1 MNGVVHLQSV
11 QRGQSALDGIAKKQP
26 RIVAPTFAEIEM
38 KPIRWLWFEYLACGK
53 LHILAG
59 APGTGKTSLA
69 MTLAAIV
76 TTGGR
81 WPDGTRAQQGNVL
94 VISAEDDCSDT
105 LKPRLL
111 AAGGDPSRVR
121 IIKGRTDENGEVMPF
136 DSATDYDLL
145 APVLDGVR
153 LIVLDPIV
161 SAVAGDSHKASEVR
175 RALAPWVALA
185 EAHDIAI
192 LGISHFGKGSAG
204 RDVTER
210 VIGSQ
215 AFGALARVVLATAK
229 DSKADGELDRLLVR
243 SKSNIGP
250 DGGGYRYGLNL
261 KEIADGVTGQY
272 VAFGD
277 PIEGSARD
285 ILASAEDYEPEVDDE
300 AQGGLDDILL
310 DLVSNGP
317 CPALQGINEAKK
329 HGYSATAIRTAR
341 ERLGIKSVKDSM
353 RGGWVWQQPSAH
365 EETENGTKKPK
376 KQAFLER
383 VSSASSVSSAQSNA
397 DAETF

>member
-1 MNGVVHLQSV
+1 MNGVVQLQSV
-11 QRGQSALDGIAKKQP
+11 QRGQSALDNIARRQP

-69 MTLAAIV
+69 MTLAATV

-94 VISAEDDCSDT
+94 VISGEDDPGDT

-121 IIKGRTDENGEVMPF
+121 IIKGRTDENGEVMLF
-136 DSATDYDLL
+136 DSAADYDLL

-229 DSKADGELDRLLVR
+229 DSKADGEFDRLIVR
-243 SKSNIGP
+243 SKSNIGKD
-250 DGGGYRYGLNL
+250 DGGFRYALHL

-272 VAFGD
+272 VSFGD

-285 ILASAEDYEPEVDDE
+285 ILASAEEYDNESEDAP
-300 AQGGLDDILL
+300 GGLEDVLR
-310 DLVSNGP
+310 DLVKAGP
-317 CPALQGINEAKK
+317 VPAIQATNEAKK
-329 HGYSATAIRTAR
+329 HGFSASMIHRTR
-341 ERLGIKSVKDSM
+341 TRIGIESRKDSM
-353 RGGWVWQQPSAH
+353 TGGWVWFLPTGH
-365 EETENGTKKPK
+365 EEFTKSPK
-376 KQAFLER
+376 ISKNSLPAGLNSSAFLN
-383 VSSASSVSSAQSNA
+383 SSAQSNA